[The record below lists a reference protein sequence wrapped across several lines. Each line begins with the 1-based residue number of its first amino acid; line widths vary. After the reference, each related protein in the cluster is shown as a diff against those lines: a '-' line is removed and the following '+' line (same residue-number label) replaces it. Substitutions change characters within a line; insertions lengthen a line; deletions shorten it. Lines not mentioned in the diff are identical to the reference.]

1 MSMSFS
7 LDQPTEADATE
18 AGLPYVL
25 IEAAAPH
32 AIVFSSPSWAAMV
45 GLVDND
51 DAVGK
56 SLDLF
61 SGPGT
66 DTEEL
71 RRLLVAARSSRPYEA
86 DLISYDMQK
95 QPFRH
100 TLSLRPVMAPSSVL
114 SLLRAESRNVAPLSK
129 GANGRRARG
138 REAVSA
144 TSLSLQAEV
153 LSFNPPPTPSGAM
166 TVITQGHAPYSV
178 LWASPAWLSLC
189 GFTAVELMG
198 DSLRCIQGPGTDAVK
213 IQALMAAVARREAV
227 SVEKLVNYDKHKVP
241 FVQNLSVEPIS
252 TPRGTFFRAS
262 SSAVCRLGP
271 PLAQPSDVW
280 WGDAFEEHLAAWE
293 ELDRQ
298 WASRRG
304 ERARAEGRVGVAT

>member
-1 MSMSFS
+1 
-7 LDQPTEADATE
+7 
-18 AGLPYVL
+18 
-25 IEAAAPH
+25 
-32 AIVFSSPSWAAMV
+32 
-45 GLVDND
+45 
-51 DAVGK
+51 
-56 SLDLF
+56 
-61 SGPGT
+61 
-66 DTEEL
+66 
-71 RRLLVAARSSRPYEA
+71 
-86 DLISYDMQK
+86 
-95 QPFRH
+95 
-100 TLSLRPVMAPSSVL
+100 
-114 SLLRAESRNVAPLSK
+114 
-129 GANGRRARG
+129 
-138 REAVSA
+138 
-144 TSLSLQAEV
+144 
-153 LSFNPPPTPSGAM
+153 M

-213 IQALMAAVARREAV
+213 IQALMAAVARRDAV